1 MSQGIFLFHRDF
13 RIIDNI
19 GFSAATRQCSKL
31 YPVFIFTPDQVSDK
45 NKYKSTNAIQ
55 FMIEALDDLNSQ
67 LAKHDSKCHCF
78 YGDTVE
84 VIRDLVIKLKID
96 TVFFNRDYTPF
107 AVKRGAD
114 LAKACNCITYSDYY
128 LIEPG
133 TLFNGA
139 GETYRKFTPFYEK
152 AIASHINTK
161 KAIQPALINLRK
173 IPNDIQLSYPQI
185 SLREEAYFR
194 FTGNQLNPDI
204 LGQGCRAEALKQLSK
219 SYTNY
224 DETHN
229 TLAISTTELSP
240 YIKFGCISVRE
251 VYAAMPPAV
260 RRQLLWRDFYAHI
273 LFAYPD
279 LDKSLNPKYDKIAW
293 DNNRGYFDAWC
304 AGKTGFP
311 IVDACMRQLNTIGY
325 MHNRG
330 RLIVASF
337 LVKTLL
343 IDWRWGEKYFATHL
357 VDYDVASNHGNWL
370 WIAGGGADS
379 QEYFRIFN
387 PWIQSKEHDPDAIY
401 IKRWIP
407 ELETVEARDIHKPNA
422 LTPTKYIE
430 PIVDYAK
437 QKTRVLA
444 EYKKI
449 FV

>member
-1 MSQGIFLFHRDF
+1 MYMSGLFIFHRDF
-13 RIIDNI
+13 RIIDNV
-19 GFSAATRQCSKL
+19 GFSAATHECSKL
-31 YPVFIFTPDQVSDK
+31 YPIFIFTPAQVTDK

-55 FMIEALDDLNSQ
+55 FMIEALDDLDTQ
-67 LAKHDSKCHCF
+67 LKKHGSRCHCF
-78 YGDTVE
+78 YGDTTEIV
-84 VIRDLVIKLKID
+84 RALVAKLDIK

-107 AVKRGAD
+107 AVKRTAE
-114 LAKACNCITYSDYY
+114 LAEQFDCKIYSDYY
-128 LIEPG
+128 LVEPG
-133 TLFNGA
+133 TLKNGT
-139 GETYRKFTPFYEK
+139 GETYRKFTPFYNK
-152 AIASHINTK
+152 ALAKVEAKTAPTPKFAVLARMDPKMDHHIELK
-161 KAIQPALINLRK
+161 
-173 IPNDIQLSYPQI
+173 D
-185 SLREEAYFR
+185 AYFR
-194 FTGNQLNPDI
+194 FTGSDLNPDI
-204 LGQGCRAEALKQLSK
+204 LGTGCRAEALSRLAVSQTK
-219 SYTNY
+219 YAT
-224 DETHN
+224 THN

-251 VYAAMPPAV
+251 VYASMPVPV

-279 LDKSLNPKYDKIAW
+279 LGKPVNPKYDKIVW
-293 DNNRGYFDAWC
+293 DNNVAHFHAWC

-311 IVDACMRQLNTIGY
+311 VVDACMRQLNTSGY

-387 PWIQSKEHDPDAIY
+387 PWSQSAENDPDAVY
-401 IKRWIP
+401 IKRWVP
-407 ELETVEARDIHKPNA
+407 ELADVPSRDIHKPNPETY
-422 LTPTKYIE
+422 LE
-430 PIVDYAK
+430 PIVDYTT

-444 EYKKI
+444 AYKKI
-449 FV
+449 FA